1 MGKRKQII
9 LIVSTIVIALLT
21 SIMSYSWLQK
31 KAGVKQASLDTQMAA
46 VAASEIPW
54 GTVLRKEMIKKG
66 PFLKGSLPPGY
77 FTEPSSLE
85 GRVLISPVKANEVI
99 LESRLAPSS
108 ITTGG
113 VAAVIDPKKR
123 AMAVKVDKVIGVSGF
138 IHPND
143 HVDVLVTLT
152 KTGRENNPITKIVL
166 QNILVLAAGTEM
178 EKGKNEKPSTV
189 DVITLEVTPEEAE
202 KLALSATE
210 GKLQLALRNPANAED
225 VITKGTTVP
234 VLLASYSTGKMT
246 TNAPIRKAV
255 SRKTVAEERKTSMS
269 RVEVIKGTT
278 VCEVKF

>member
-9 LIVSTIVIALLT
+9 LIVSTIIIALLT
-21 SIMSYSWLQK
+21 SIMSYSYLQK
-31 KAGVKQASLDTQMAA
+31 RASVKQSSLDTLMAA

-54 GTVLRKEMIKKG
+54 GTVLKKEMIKKG
-66 PFLKGSLPPGY
+66 SFLKGSLPPGY

-143 HVDVLVTLT
+143 HVDVLVTLR
-152 KTGRENNPITKIVL
+152 KTGKEDKPITKIVL
-166 QNILVLAAGTEM
+166 QNILVLAAGAEM
-178 EKGKNEKPSTV
+178 EKGKNEKPATV
-189 DVITLEVTPEEAE
+189 DVITLEVAPEEAE

-210 GKLQLALRNPANAED
+210 GKLQLALRNPGNAED

-234 VLLASYSTGKMT
+234 VLLASYSGGKPAI
-246 TNAPIRKAV
+246 NSQVR
-255 SRKTVAEERKTSMS
+255 RERKTIGKTKAPVIT
-269 RVEVIKGTT
+269 VEMIKGSTIS
-278 VCEVKF
+278 EVKF